1 MFYIYDLCEEEKH
14 IPSWSVTHV
23 CGSWEYHTCLY
34 LACDIRN
41 SNQHCPSGRL
51 TSSHTVFKTRLTQR
65 ACFQTFP
72 LSALGTCFPISK
84 NQPFPCRHLGFTRKP
99 LLCGHLWYSH
109 FVSRNVW
116 AVPWAAASQGLG
128 FHLWTFVPLPQ
139 QHLGAQY
146 TKSGQSHIREKTWK
160 YLVIAV
166 KVYQFLYFFIYRFTH
181 CWLDK
186 GCEIKMQNIFK
197 FLVCCMN
204 IVFRGCWFFFS
215 AQSLSVLLGQI
226 P

>member
-23 CGSWEYHTCLY
+23 CGGWEYHTCLY

-146 TKSGQSHIREKTWK
+146 TKYTKIHLDAQYIWVPNTLNLGKVTSGKKPENILSLLLKFISFCIFS
-160 YLVIAV
+160 YIDSPIAD
-166 KVYQFLYFFIYRFTH
+166 L
-181 CWLDK
+181 
-186 GCEIKMQNIFK
+186 IKD
-197 FLVCCMN
+197 V
-204 IVFRGCWFFFS
+204 R
-215 AQSLSVLLGQI
+215 
-226 P
+226 